1 MYHKLLQLEEN
12 SCTLSTTRK
21 TYLFGYTNQ
30 ITEFN
35 KSKKTLEKEVRMQ
48 ISIKYYGRAIQKLL
62 RKTEKNSADVSKSN
76 REKLRKTRK
85 IVTEKGYLSSES

>member
-1 MYHKLLQLEEN
+1 
-12 SCTLSTTRK
+12 
-21 TYLFGYTNQ
+21 
-30 ITEFN
+30 
-35 KSKKTLEKEVRMQ
+35 MQ

-62 RKTEKNSADVSKSN
+62 RKTEKNSADISKSN